1 VKARATARMVIVLL
15 TGLVSLGALVPASA
29 QTLSWAIVPSP
40 SVKGDDNFL
49 AAVSCASAAFCEA
62 VGALT
67 AKHVTSPLIES
78 WNGKRWTIAKTPET
92 GGQLDAVS
100 CASATACAAV
110 GFTGVGPLAE
120 RWNGTR
126 WSVVPSPRKRTGSLN
141 GVSCVSAT
149 SCTAVGTYLG
159 PRVNGKLLA
168 ESWNGTRWTITPTPT
183 PTSGELNGISCL
195 SATRCTAAGSWSTP
209 DSHLRTLIES
219 WNGTRWSQVAS
230 PSPAPEDYVLFGV
243 SCPSARTCTAAGI
256 VTPLPSERSKTVI
269 ETGTAGA

>member
-1 VKARATARMVIVLL
+1 
-15 TGLVSLGALVPASA
+15 
-29 QTLSWAIVPSP
+29 
-40 SVKGDDNFL
+40 
-49 AAVSCASAAFCEA
+49 
-62 VGALT
+62 
-67 AKHVTSPLIES
+67 
-78 WNGKRWTIAKTPET
+78 
-92 GGQLDAVS
+92 VS

-269 ETGTAGA
+269 ETGTASA